1 MTTPAATTGPATPA
15 MGGPVDFATLGPVH
29 LDVVDGERSLGFWRD
44 VVGLRLRSR
53 DDAAL
58 ELGTEDATLLVLH
71 PGATRPVRRGFRG
84 LYHVAIHLPDEPEFA
99 RVLARLIAR
108 RYPIAP
114 TDHVMS
120 KAIYLDDPDGI
131 GLELTLET
139 PERQRS
145 MRVLPN
151 GIEIVDSEGRVRSGR
166 DPLDVG
172 QLLARLPDRDFG
184 RPMPPDTKVGHLHLH
199 VDDLD
204 AARRFYHDVL
214 GFEEHMWMPQMG
226 AADFHAGGRFPHRL
240 AVNTWQGAGA
250 PRPPA
255 GTAGLRSYSIRFD
268 SRARLDAVLQ
278 RVPDATP
285 VAGGYRVTDPAGNAI
300 LLAAAPGGSDA
311 P

>member
-1 MTTPAATTGPATPA
+1 MSTATSATPVT
-15 MGGPVDFATLGPVH
+15 GQPVDFATLGPVH
-29 LDVVDGERSLGFWRD
+29 LDVVDGDRSLGFWRD

-53 DDAAL
+53 DDATL
-58 ELGTEDATLLVLH
+58 ELGAEDATLLVLH
-71 PGATRPVRRGFRG
+71 PGATSRVRRGFRG

-151 GIEIVDSEGRVRSGR
+151 GMEIVDSEGRVRSGR
-166 DPLDVG
+166 DPLEVR
-172 QLLARLPDRDFG
+172 QVLARMPDEDVERPLPPG
-184 RPMPPDTKVGHLHLH
+184 TTVGHLHFH
-199 VDDLD
+199 VDDLG

-214 GFEEHMWMPQMG
+214 GFAEHMWMPQMG

-255 GTAGLRSYSIRFD
+255 GTAGLRSYAIRFD
-268 SRARLDAVLQ
+268 SRARLEAVLQ
-278 RVPDATP
+278 RVPDAVP
-285 VAGGYRVTDPAGNAI
+285 VADGYSITDPAGNAI
-300 LLAAAPGGSDA
+300 LLTA
-311 P
+311 

>member
-1 MTTPAATTGPATPA
+1 MSTAVPTTPAAGQPA
-15 MGGPVDFATLGPVH
+15 DFATLGPVH
-29 LDVVDGERSLGFWRD
+29 LDVVDADRSLGFWRD

-53 DDAAL
+53 ADATMA
-58 ELGTEDATLLVLH
+58 LGTDEETLLVLH
-71 PGATRPVRRGFRG
+71 PGATGRVRRGFRG
-84 LYHVAIHLPDEPEFA
+84 LYHVAIHLPNEPEFA

-120 KAIYLDDPDGI
+120 KAVYLDDPDGI

-145 MRVLPN
+145 IRLLQHD
-151 GIEIVDSEGRVRSGR
+151 IEVIDAEGRVRSGR
-166 DPLDVG
+166 DPLDVR
-172 QLLARLPDRDFG
+172 QVLARMSDADAERPLPPG
-184 RPMPPDTKVGHLHLH
+184 TTVGHLHLH

-204 AARRFYHDVL
+204 AARRFYRDVL
-214 GFEEHMWMPQMG
+214 GFAEHMWMPQMG

-255 GTAGLRSYSIRFD
+255 GTAGLRSYAIRFD
-268 SRARLDAVLQ
+268 SSARLDSVLR
-278 RVPDATP
+278 RVPDAAP
-285 VAGGYRVTDPAGNAI
+285 VAGGYSVTDPAGNTI
-300 LLAAAPGGSDA
+300 LLTA
-311 P
+311 

>member
-1 MTTPAATTGPATPA
+1 MSTAIPTTPAAGQPA
-15 MGGPVDFATLGPVH
+15 DFATLGPVH
-29 LDVVDGERSLGFWRD
+29 LDVVDADRSLGFWRD

-53 DDAAL
+53 DDATL
-58 ELGTEDATLLVLH
+58 ELGTDEETLLVLH
-71 PGATRPVRRGFRG
+71 PGATGRVRRGFRG
-84 LYHVAIHLPDEPEFA
+84 LYHVAIHLPNEPEFA

-114 TDHVMS
+114 TDDVMS

-145 MRVLPN
+145 IRLLQHD
-151 GIEIVDSEGRVRSGR
+151 IEVVDAEGRVRSGR
-166 DPLDVG
+166 DPLDVR
-172 QLLARLPDRDFG
+172 QVLARMPDEDVE
-184 RPMPPDTKVGHLHLH
+184 RPVPPGTTVGHLHLH
-199 VDDLD
+199 VDYLD
-204 AARRFYHDVL
+204 AARRFYRDVL

-255 GTAGLRSYSIRFD
+255 RTAGLRSYAIRFD
-268 SRARLDAVLQ
+268 SSARLDSVLR
-278 RVPDATP
+278 RVPGAAP
-285 VAGGYRVTDPAGNAI
+285 VAGRYSVTDPAGNAI
-300 LLAAAPGGSDA
+300 LLSA
-311 P
+311 